1 MARECVW
8 CVFLVLACVHR
19 GFFLVGVGAWVFLV
33 ENRGASSMEADTLSG
48 SRSTPFERF
57 GSHVAA
63 SLFCC
68 TLFVGC
74 LGGGGVCGGL
84 FVICIVVVS
93 IFIFLLCGFV

>member
-1 MARECVW
+1 M
-8 CVFLVLACVHR
+8 R
-19 GFFLVGVGAWVFLV
+19 GCFLV

-63 SLFCC
+63 SFFVALF
-68 TLFVGC
+68 LWGVW
-74 LGGGGVCGGL
+74 GGGVCGGL

>member
-1 MARECVW
+1 M
-8 CVFLVLACVHR
+8 R
-19 GFFLVGVGAWVFLV
+19 GCFLV

-63 SLFCC
+63 SFLLHSFCGV
-68 TLFVGC
+68 F
-74 LGGGGVCGGL
+74 GGGGVCGGL

>member
-1 MARECVW
+1 M
-8 CVFLVLACVHR
+8 R
-19 GFFLVGVGAWVFLV
+19 GCFLV

-68 TLFVGC
+68 ALC
-74 LGGGGVCGGL
+74 LWGVWGGGGVCGGL

>member
-8 CVFLVLACVHR
+8 CVFLVLAFVHWGFSWWVWVR
-19 GFFLVGVGAWVFLV
+19 GCFLV
-33 ENRGASSMEADTLSG
+33 ENRGASSMEANTLSG

-68 TLFVGC
+68 ALCLWGVWGVVVCVVGC
-74 LGGGGVCGGL
+74 L
-84 FVICIVVVS
+84 
-93 IFIFLLCGFV
+93 